1 MKLRKGFV
9 VPQEDLEK
17 QIKRLKKAGKD
28 KKKRKEAV
36 LQNIRE
42 MLMDTRKY

>member
-1 MKLRKGFV
+1 MKMRKGFV
-9 VPQEDLEK
+9 APQEDMDK

-42 MLMDTRKY
+42 MLMDTKKY

>member
-1 MKLRKGFV
+1 MRKGFV
-9 VPQEDLEK
+9 APQEDMDK

-42 MLMDTRKY
+42 ILIDFKKY